1 MLLFPGNYHTT
12 PKTDTTVEN
21 GAVYLL
27 TADSS
32 VALAS
37 TPAGRETHSR
47 ENTAPLF
54 LNPHKET
61 KTGPQPKVGLLSC
74 CGETVIVTTP
84 EVKHLVLT
92 GPRQP
97 ATERSETA
105 EDARISSRC
114 QPFLHAAASFR
125 TEVEPDQWSETKA
138 DAEAVQQKKLG
149 RLAREKKK
157 KLERSGRNACTV
169 MTARAN
175 VRGEPLS
182 ACVSASAVLSF
193 RGNSLVHA
201 SWPADNP
208 NTRC

>member
-157 KLERSGRNACTV
+157 TRAQRPKRMHCYDGKSKRTRRATVSLCFGFSCVVLSGEFA
-169 MTARAN
+169 
-175 VRGEPLS
+175 S
-182 ACVSASAVLSF
+182 ACELA
-193 RGNSLVHA
+193 G
-201 SWPADNP
+201 
-208 NTRC
+208 